1 MIKNKKAK
9 RLLAGVLGMATLLV
23 VFLVGCGKKDD
34 NLKNNKYIK
43 VLPDKI
49 KDDEYIIC
57 TNTYNMNIIDG
68 VSPSA
73 SVRLKV
79 LSDKPI
85 ESKDVNVEV
94 ATNNGYE
101 VSCSESQLCEG
112 LFDEYV
118 CLIYNITNWKEFSEL
133 ELSNPEEF
141 AKMKD
146 EITTEYS
153 RLKESDFPS
162 YYVTNI
168 SVDFDDIKEEEVI
181 NSIDVGIKGN
191 KKTVDIGNV
200 RLIKLAEEFN
210 VGEYALEAV
219 SIGFA
224 MVNIQPNKD
233 GTIRPPRLEY
243 SAKDDVIIKNISLIA
258 PTEGTTI
265 DSIEVESLADDNAIS
280 QKWKDGMELPV
291 KAGETIG
298 MDIVLKDEEFV
309 GKLAYTVNEEVL
321 VEYEQNGNMYTT
333 RIGINCETIHSEQ
346 LMYAIY
352 KDNLGERVQEYFKEY
367 LKR

>member
-23 VFLVGCGKKDD
+23 AFLVGCGKKDD
-34 NLKNNKYIK
+34 NLKDNKYIK
-43 VLPDKI
+43 VLPDRI

-68 VSPSA
+68 ISSYR
-73 SVRLKV
+73 SVGLKV

-85 ESKDVNVEV
+85 ESKDVNAEV

-112 LFDEYV
+112 LFDEYI
-118 CLIYNITNWKEFSEL
+118 CLIYNNTDWKEFSEL

-146 EITTEYS
+146 EITKEYS

-168 SVDFDDIKEEEVI
+168 TVSFNDIKEEEVI
-181 NSIDVGIKGN
+181 NSIDVDIKGN

-200 RLIKLAEEFN
+200 RLIKLDEEFN
-210 VGEYALEAV
+210 VGEYALEAG
-219 SIGFA
+219 SIFFG

-233 GTIRPPRLEY
+233 GTIKPPRLEY
-243 SAKDDVIIKNISLIA
+243 NAKDDVIIKNISLIA

-321 VEYEQNGNMYTT
+321 VEYEQNGNLYATKV
-333 RIGINCETIHSEQ
+333 GINCETRHSEQ
-346 LMYAIY
+346 LLYAIY
-352 KDNLGERVQEYFKEY
+352 KDNLGEKVQEYFKEY

>member
-1 MIKNKKAK
+1 
-9 RLLAGVLGMATLLV
+9 
-23 VFLVGCGKKDD
+23 
-34 NLKNNKYIK
+34 
-43 VLPDKI
+43 
-49 KDDEYIIC
+49 
-57 TNTYNMNIIDG
+57 
-68 VSPSA
+68 
-73 SVRLKV
+73 
-79 LSDKPI
+79 
-85 ESKDVNVEV
+85 
-94 ATNNGYE
+94 
-101 VSCSESQLCEG
+101 
-112 LFDEYV
+112 
-118 CLIYNITNWKEFSEL
+118 
-133 ELSNPEEF
+133 
-141 AKMKD
+141 MKD

-168 SVDFDDIKEEEVI
+168 TVSFNDIKEEEVI
-181 NSIDVGIKGN
+181 NSIDVDIKGN

-200 RLIKLAEEFN
+200 RLIKLDEEFD
-210 VGEYALEAV
+210 VGEYALEANGIF
-219 SIGFA
+219 IG

-233 GTIRPPRLEY
+233 GTIKPPRLEY
-243 SAKDDVIIKNISLIA
+243 NAKDDVIIKNISLIA

-321 VEYEQNGNMYTT
+321 VEYEQNGNLYATKV
-333 RIGINCETIHSEQ
+333 GINCETRQSEQ
-346 LMYAIY
+346 LLYAIY
-352 KDNLGERVQEYFKEY
+352 KDNLGEKVQEYFKEY

>member
-1 MIKNKKAK
+1 MRKYKSRIVIAV
-9 RLLAGVLGMATLLV
+9 LLVV
-23 VFLVGCGKKDD
+23 VFLVGCGKKND
-34 NLKNNKYIK
+34 NIKQNKYINN
-43 VLPDKI
+43 LPERI
-49 KDDEYIIC
+49 KDDEYVVC
-57 TNTYNMNIIDG
+57 ANTYNMNIIDG

-79 LSDKPI
+79 LSNKPI

-118 CLIYNITNWKEFSEL
+118 CLIYNNTDWKELSEL
-133 ELSNPEEF
+133 ELSNLEEF
-141 AKMKD
+141 SKIKE
-146 EITTEYS
+146 EITKEYS
-153 RLKESDFPS
+153 ELKESDFPS

-181 NSIDVGIKGN
+181 NSIDVGIKEN

-200 RLIKLAEEFN
+200 RLIKLDEEFD

-243 SAKDDVIIKNISLIA
+243 SANDDVIIKNISLIA

>member
-34 NLKNNKYIK
+34 NLKDNKYIK

-57 TNTYNMNIIDG
+57 ANTYNMNIVDG
-68 VSPSA
+68 ISSCT

-85 ESKDVNVEV
+85 ESKDVNAEV
-94 ATNNGYE
+94 TTNNGYE

-112 LFDEYV
+112 LFDEYI
-118 CLIYNITNWKEFSEL
+118 CLIYNNTDWKEFSEL
-133 ELSNPEEF
+133 ELNNPEEF

-146 EITTEYS
+146 EITKEYS

-168 SVDFDDIKEEEVI
+168 TVRFNDIKEEEVI

-200 RLIKLAEEFN
+200 RLIKLAEELN
-210 VGEYALEAV
+210 VGEYALEANG
-219 SIGFA
+219 IMYD
-224 MVNIQPNKD
+224 MVKIQPNKD

-309 GKLAYTVNEEVL
+309 GKLTYTVNEEVL
-321 VEYEQNGNMYTT
+321 VEYEQNGNLYTT
-333 RIGINCETIHSEQ
+333 KVGINCETRNSEP

-367 LKR
+367 LKQ